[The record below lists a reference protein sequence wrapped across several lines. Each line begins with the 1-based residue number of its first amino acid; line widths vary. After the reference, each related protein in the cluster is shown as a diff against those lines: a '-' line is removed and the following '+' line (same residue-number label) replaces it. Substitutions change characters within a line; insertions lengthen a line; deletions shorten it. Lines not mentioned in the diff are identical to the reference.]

1 MSTRCRTL
9 ASRTDPLDAV
19 GGIALLRGS
28 LAPDGAVLKRS
39 AGSAELLKHVG
50 PAVVFDGLE
59 DFRARVHDPD
69 LAVTPDSVLVLR
81 GVGPL
86 GGPGMPE
93 VILSIPD
100 KLYRTGVR
108 DMVRVTDGRMSGT
121 AGGTVILH
129 VAPEA
134 AAGGTLGLI
143 QDGDLI
149 ELDVERGRLDLLIDE
164 GELELRR
171 SKSTST
177 KALRSVPGRGYRR
190 LFAEHVTQADRGCD
204 FDFLSAE
211 LVAAPAHT
219 A

>member
-1 MSTRCRTL
+1 
-9 ASRTDPLDAV
+9 
-19 GGIALLRGS
+19 
-28 LAPDGAVLKRS
+28 
-39 AGSAELLKHVG
+39 
-50 PAVVFDGLE
+50 
-59 DFRARVHDPD
+59 
-69 LAVTPDSVLVLR
+69 
-81 GVGPL
+81 
-86 GGPGMPE
+86 MPE

-121 AGGTVILH
+121 AAGTVILH

-134 AAGGTLGLI
+134 AAGGPLGLI

-149 ELDVERGRLDLLIDE
+149 QLDVEHGRLDLLIDD
-164 GELELRR
+164 GELEFRR

-177 KALRSVPGRGYRR
+177 NALRSVPDRGYRR

-211 LVAAPAHT
+211 RVAVSAHT
-219 A
+219 E